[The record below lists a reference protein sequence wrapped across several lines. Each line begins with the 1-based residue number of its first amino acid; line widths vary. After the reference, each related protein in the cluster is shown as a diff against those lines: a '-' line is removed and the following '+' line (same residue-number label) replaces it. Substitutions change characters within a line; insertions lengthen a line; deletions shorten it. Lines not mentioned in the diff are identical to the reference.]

1 MLTPPMDKAFFSAY
15 FLPATLVL
23 IMVGMGLSL
32 SLQNFRNVLRFPR
45 AVLVGLVAQMVVL
58 PLLAFGLANA
68 FGLAPAYATGLMVV
82 ASCPGGASAGLIS
95 HLLKANVALSMSLT
109 TLNSLLCVFTIPW
122 LVDLSLAH
130 FMGQSVQISL
140 PFGETVLDI
149 AMITLLPT
157 GVGIWIRSQYPA
169 FAKAADRPLRYLM
182 PLMLLVAFAGVA
194 GAEHRG
200 TESLVSVVRVL
211 LPPTLLL
218 NGLGMLLG
226 LLLAFIF
233 RLGPMSRITIPLEV
247 GLQNVSLAIFI
258 SQVMLNNNAMAL
270 VAVVYSSF
278 SFGTA
283 VLFGYTLRETTRR
296 VRRFLHFRRL
306 AALRKTLKAL
316 QGKESQNP

>member
-1 MLTPPMDKAFFSAY
+1 MDKAFFSAY

-23 IMVGMGLSL
+23 IMGGMGLSL
-32 SLQNFRNVLRFPR
+32 SLQNFRNVLRYPK

-58 PLLAFGLANA
+58 PLLAFVLAKV
-68 FGLAPAYATGLMVV
+68 FGLAPAYATGLMIV

-95 HLLKANVALSMSLT
+95 HLLKANVALSMCLT
-109 TLNSLLCVFTIPW
+109 TFNSLLCVATIPW

-130 FMGQSVQISL
+130 FMGQSTQISL
-140 PFGETVLDI
+140 PFGETVVDI
-149 AMITLLPT
+149 ALLTLLPT
-157 GVGIWIRSQYPA
+157 GVGLWIRSRYPA

-182 PLMLLVAFAGVA
+182 PLMLVVAFGGVA
-194 GAEHRG
+194 GAEHRE
-200 TESLVSVVRVL
+200 TESLVSMVRDL

-226 LLLAFIF
+226 LLLALAF

-247 GLQNVSLAIFI
+247 GLQNVSLAIFV

-296 VRRFLHFRRL
+296 VRRFLYHKRL
-306 AALRKTLKAL
+306 ASLGRSLKSF
-316 QGKESQNP
+316 QGKDPQAP